1 LWKQQKAAYDQA
13 DFIMPAIAQDAF
25 ASSMSKLPGLV
36 DLSEPS
42 CAFSTMARLLVF
54 IRTHSKRRPG
64 DCGTFLNAK
73 K

>member
-1 LWKQQKAAYDQA
+1 L
-13 DFIMPAIAQDAF
+13 

-54 IRTHSKRRPG
+54 IRTKRQPS
-64 DCGTFLNAK
+64 DYGTFLNAK